1 VSVVRVLIVDDHP
14 VVRAGLRLLL
24 QSEEGFDIVGE
35 AAGVGEA
42 LDLAI
47 RLIPDVIILDLG
59 LADGS
64 GLQVLA
70 GLQEAAVLSR
80 TVVLTMYSDNEHV
93 QAALQAGAKGYV
105 LKQSVDTELIAAVRM
120 AARGDSFVDPYLTRS
135 LLEQVSQPAP
145 SPGMA
150 LDVNG
155 GPTSDFSQLSERELQ
170 VARLV
175 VMGHTNKEIGGKLY
189 LSVKTV
195 ETYRRRV
202 MLKLGLDTRAE
213 LVQRALQV
221 GLLDGPV

>member
-1 VSVVRVLIVDDHP
+1 MSVVRVLIVDDHP

-24 QSEEGFDIVGE
+24 QSEGGIDIVGE

-47 RLIPDVIILDLG
+47 SLVPDVIILDLG

-70 GLQEAAVLSR
+70 GLEKADVPSR
-80 TVVLTMYSDNEHV
+80 TVVLTMHSDNEHV
-93 QAALQAGAKGYV
+93 QAALEAGAKGYV
-105 LKQSVDTELIAAVRM
+105 LKQSVDTELIAAVGM
-120 AARGDSFVDPYLTRS
+120 AARGGSFVDPYLTRS
-135 LLEQVSQPAP
+135 LLEQISRPAP
-145 SPGMA
+145 A
-150 LDVNG
+150 LRENE
-155 GPTSDFSQLSERELQ
+155 PPASTFSQLSERELQ

-175 VMGHTNKEIGGKLY
+175 AMGHTNREIGSMLY

-213 LVQRALQV
+213 LVQRALQM
-221 GLLDGPV
+221 GLLDGTDES